1 MANINVLFVI
11 GVVVQRVLHHEQFK
25 PQMVGDLLRIHI
37 MKLLQ
42 TRDSHHHNT
51 RAFNAG
57 PPAADERMRSN
68 ARRQLVKLDAFD
80 MFADVWLLA
89 LYLFVDALLRHLIV
103 LQLPGI
109 RPVAQQL

>member
-25 PQMVGDLLRIHI
+25 PQMVGDLLRIHM

-51 RAFNAG
+51 RAFNTG
-57 PPAADERMRSN
+57 PTAANQRMRGD
-68 ARRQLVKLDAFD
+68 ARRQLVKLDTFD
-80 MFADVWLLA
+80 MLANVGLLA
-89 LYLFVDALLRHLIV
+89 LYLFIDALLRHCIV
-103 LQLPGI
+103 LHLPSI
-109 RPVAQQL
+109 APAAQ